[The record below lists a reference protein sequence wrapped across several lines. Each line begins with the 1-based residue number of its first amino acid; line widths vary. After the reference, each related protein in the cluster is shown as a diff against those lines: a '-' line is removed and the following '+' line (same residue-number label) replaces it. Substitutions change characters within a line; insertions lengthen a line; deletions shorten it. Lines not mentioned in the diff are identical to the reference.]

1 MRRARPVPYRH
12 LIGTL
17 WPVNQNLPADWPRLA
32 EAGRSYRPRLQA
44 EATGR
49 LGLELALAG
58 RIKAGQ
64 GKSAKSARAMQLGDC
79 WPPSSVPVARAWRWS
94 RCRSTRLRASGESSV

>member
-1 MRRARPVPYRH
+1 MAGQPEPTR
-12 LIGTL
+12 
-17 WPVNQNLPADWPRLA
+17 RLA
-32 EAGRSYRPRLQA
+32 EAGRGWPRLQA

-64 GKSAKSARAMQLGDC
+64 GDAAGRLLATQLRARRARVAVVAMQVDQ
-79 WPPSSVPVARAWRWS
+79 AA
-94 RCRSTRLRASGESSV
+94 RLR

>member
-1 MRRARPVPYRH
+1 MAGQPEPTR
-12 LIGTL
+12 
-17 WPVNQNLPADWPRLA
+17 RLA
-32 EAGRSYRPRLQA
+32 EAGRGWPRLQA

-64 GKSAKSARAMQLGDC
+64 GESAKSARAMQLGDC
-79 WPPSSVPVARAWRWS
+79 WPCSSVPVARAWRWS

>member
-1 MRRARPVPYRH
+1 MAGQPEPTR
-12 LIGTL
+12 
-17 WPVNQNLPADWPRLA
+17 RLA
-32 EAGRSYRPRLQA
+32 EAGRGYRPRLA

-64 GKSAKSARAMQLGDC
+64 DDAAGRLLATQLRARRARVAVVAMQVDQ
-79 WPPSSVPVARAWRWS
+79 AA
-94 RCRSTRLRASGESSV
+94 RLR

>member
-32 EAGRSYRPRLQA
+32 EA
-44 EATGR
+44 TGR

-64 GKSAKSARAMQLGDC
+64 GDAAGRLLATQLRARRARVAVVAMQVDQ
-79 WPPSSVPVARAWRWS
+79 AA
-94 RCRSTRLRASGESSV
+94 RLR

>member
-12 LIGTL
+12 LTGTL

-64 GKSAKSARAMQLGDC
+64 GESAKAGQGDAAGRLLATQLRARRARVAVVAMQVDQ
-79 WPPSSVPVARAWRWS
+79 AA
-94 RCRSTRLRASGESSV
+94 RLR